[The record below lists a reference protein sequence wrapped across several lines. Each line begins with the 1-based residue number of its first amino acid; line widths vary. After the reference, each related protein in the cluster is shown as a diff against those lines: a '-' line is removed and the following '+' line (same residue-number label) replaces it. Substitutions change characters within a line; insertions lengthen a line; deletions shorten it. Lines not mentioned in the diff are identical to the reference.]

1 MFFLYF
7 LIIKNKCSI
16 NYGNEIFKYKKDIDN
31 YEINKNNILNC
42 IEELKQKESQIKELL
57 KMSKEEKST
66 AKEEI
71 INLISQKE
79 SLDEILKFKKLNM
92 CLMNDY
98 INNNQNNNNKIE
110 LNNYELENIV
120 INKASNKLVEDLSEI
135 IEINNNRENNKFVN
149 SNGNISCR
157 KSNS

>member
-16 NYGNEIFKYKKDIDN
+16 NYGNEIFKYKKDIEN
-31 YEINKNNILNC
+31 YETNKNIILNN
-42 IEELKQKESQIKELL
+42 IEELKQKENQIKELL
-57 KMSKEEKST
+57 KMAKEEKLIV
-66 AKEEI
+66 KDEI

-92 CLMNDY
+92 SLMNDY

-110 LNNYELENIV
+110 LNNYELENID

-135 IEINNNRENNKFVN
+135 IEINNHRENNKFVN

>member
-31 YEINKNNILNC
+31 YEINKKNILNC

-57 KMSKEEKST
+57 KMAKEEKLIV
-66 AKEEI
+66 KDEI

-79 SLDEILKFKKLNM
+79 SLDEILKFKYVLN
-92 CLMNDY
+92 
-98 INNNQNNNNKIE
+98 E
-110 LNNYELENIV
+110 
-120 INKASNKLVEDLSEI
+120 
-135 IEINNNRENNKFVN
+135 
-149 SNGNISCR
+149 
-157 KSNS
+157 